1 MFLEKQGRYSQKNR
15 GSGNLAQVTHNVG
28 QNMTDISNIG
38 IGSYKV
44 VGFKNFRYYISIKYI
59 FQNTN
64 TLLLPPRKNRGN
76 SLPPSA
82 LPRPP
87 RHSSKGKKLM
97 EYDRLNTPDALSM
110 KPSNDSTSSI
120 RYSPSPSFTKKDYGS
135 MGMMTSNKYGKYT
148 KPSHFSTNCY
158 ARLEDL
164 PPHQSTPT
172 PSHKNSYNSSGSNA
186 SSQSISF
193 RIGGS
198 PRASGVPR
206 LNLSPPKG
214 SLLPVPHSQQQNEKP
229 RRGKSVSTMSEN
241 RYRIQF

>member
-1 MFLEKQGRYSQKNR
+1 MALIRCES
-15 GSGNLAQVTHNVG
+15 SIL
-28 QNMTDISNIG
+28 D
-38 IGSYKV
+38 KV
-44 VGFKNFRYYISIKYI
+44 FTIF

-64 TLLLPPRKNRGN
+64 TILLPPRKNRGN

-97 EYDRLNTPDALSM
+97 EYDRLNTPDPLLMRPPNEASA
-110 KPSNDSTSSI
+110 I

-135 MGMMTSNKYGKYT
+135 MGMMTNSNNKYGKYNT
-148 KPSHFSTNCY
+148 KPSHFSSNCY
-158 ARLEDL
+158 ARLEEV
-164 PPHQSTPT
+164 PQHQTTPI

-186 SSQSISF
+186 SNQSISF

-206 LNLSPPKG
+206 LNMSPPKG
-214 SLLPVPHSQQQNEKP
+214 SLLPVPQSHQSEKP
-229 RRGKSVSTMSEN
+229 RRGKSASTMSEN

>member
-1 MFLEKQGRYSQKNR
+1 
-15 GSGNLAQVTHNVG
+15 
-28 QNMTDISNIG
+28 
-38 IGSYKV
+38 
-44 VGFKNFRYYISIKYI
+44 
-59 FQNTN
+59 
-64 TLLLPPRKNRGN
+64 
-76 SLPPSA
+76 
-82 LPRPP
+82 
-87 RHSSKGKKLM
+87 M
-97 EYDRLNTPDALSM
+97 EYDRLNTPDPLSM
-110 KPSNDSTSSI
+110 KQSNESTNSI

-158 ARLEDL
+158 ARLEEL
-164 PPHQSTPT
+164 PQHHQSTPT

-186 SSQSISF
+186 SSQSMSF

-214 SLLPVPHSQQQNEKP
+214 SLLPVPQSQQNEKA
-229 RRGKSVSTMSEN
+229 RRGKSTSEN